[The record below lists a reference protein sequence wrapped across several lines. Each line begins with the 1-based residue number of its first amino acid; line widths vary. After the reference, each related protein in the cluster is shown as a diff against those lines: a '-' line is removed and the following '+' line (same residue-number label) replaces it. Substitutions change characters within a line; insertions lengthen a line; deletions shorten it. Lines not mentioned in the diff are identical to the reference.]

1 MKNKNKYF
9 VIMYGVIALLAIFA
23 FIHYLNTGARNL
35 LFSSIFAFLVFLST
49 HLSYKYT
56 GSLQSALRNSI
67 FIGIVAC
74 AFVYIYVINA
84 IDQKYPVMF
93 VFLYTYIVAVF
104 SFLIFK
110 PPMIDNRLNKLEWP
124 KCITSV
130 MLPGIIIIGL
140 IVFPTIGILGGII
153 IVTPMLLILLTSVII
168 HSIWKKHNTQS
179 YRKKKK

>member
-1 MKNKNKYF
+1 MAKLENKYF

-74 AFVYIYVINA
+74 T
-84 IDQKYPVMF
+84 
-93 VFLYTYIVAVF
+93 FLYLLVFHVIIMKSPIMGMFLNTYIVFFF
-104 SFLIFK
+104 SFLILS
-110 PPMIDNRLNKLEWP
+110 PSLITDRLNKLSII
-124 KCITSV
+124 KRILALV
-130 MLPGIIIIGL
+130 LPIPILII
-140 IVFPTIGILGGII
+140 
-153 IVTPMLLILLTSVII
+153 LLIISSELGL
-168 HSIWKKHNTQS
+168 
-179 YRKKKK
+179 